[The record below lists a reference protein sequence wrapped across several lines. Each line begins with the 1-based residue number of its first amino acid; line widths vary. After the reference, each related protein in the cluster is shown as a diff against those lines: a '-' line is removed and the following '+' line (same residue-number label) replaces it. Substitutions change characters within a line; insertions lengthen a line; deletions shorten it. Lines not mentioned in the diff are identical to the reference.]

1 MYMYEMDFFIVKKY
15 YNKLK
20 FYIDNNKERDSIFY
34 DNFIELIDEF
44 WKVRKLL
51 QSGDKIIGILMYH
64 DCLAAAVNKRQAC
77 FYIEGRYDKYRHR
90 TDVFP
95 DWKAHILECEDIK
108 NEYNP
113 IIEDTIKAFDDFFNN
128 NLNYLPYFYGYYGK
142 TYLKLIL
149 NEEKTDYVLDLDFL
163 DKHTN
168 IKELNEELYQHI
180 QNNPLD
186 FIDELRS

>member
-1 MYMYEMDFFIVKKY
+1 MNETDFLIVKKC

-20 FYIDNNKERDSIFY
+20 FYIDNNKEKDSIFY
-34 DNFIELIDEF
+34 DNFIKLIDEF

-51 QSGDKIIGILMYH
+51 KSGDKIIGILMYH
-64 DCLAAAVNKRQAC
+64 DCLSATVHKRQAC
-77 FYIEGRYDKYRHR
+77 YYLEGKYDKYKYR

-95 DWKAHILECEDIK
+95 DWNEFMEECKEDK
-108 NEYNP
+108 NKPTP
-113 IIEDTIKAFDDFFNN
+113 IVEDTLKAFDLFFEE
-128 NLNYLPYFYGYYGK
+128 NLDYFPFFYGYYGK

-149 NEEKTDYVLDLDFL
+149 NEEKSDYILDLDFL
-163 DKHTN
+163 DKKTN